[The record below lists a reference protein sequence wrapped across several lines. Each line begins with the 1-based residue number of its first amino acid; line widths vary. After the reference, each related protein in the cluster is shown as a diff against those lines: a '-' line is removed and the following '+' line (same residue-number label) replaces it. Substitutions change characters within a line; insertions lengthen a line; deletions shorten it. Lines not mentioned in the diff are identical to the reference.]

1 MVIDRKGIMFFCMV
15 FAFIMG
21 FFILLGGVSFS
32 RQQYS
37 YIYSTAAAVQTTTAT
52 QDGLNLPLPK
62 PSSITTEQGQIRL
75 DLERVT
81 VHQYYMV
88 YSVIYGDQSHTA
100 YHLFLTDLNRQPLDL
115 AGVEEIWLVT
125 ATGERIDEVADPDV
139 SDYPADQP
147 LKWKIGIVAKFPHQ
161 ATQDAHKLFLR
172 YKGKTFALEGI
183 RY

>member
-1 MVIDRKGIMFFCMV
+1 MV
-15 FAFIMG
+15 FAMIIV

-32 RQQYS
+32 RQQFS
-37 YIYSTAAAVQTTTAT
+37 YIYATAAVQTTAAT

-62 PSSITTEQGQIRL
+62 PSSITTENGRIRL

-100 YHLFLTDLNRQPLDL
+100 YHLFLTNMNRQPLDL
-115 AGVEEIWLVT
+115 TGVEEIWLET
-125 ATGERIDEVADPDV
+125 ATGERIDQVADPDV
-139 SDYPADQP
+139 SDYPTDQP
-147 LKWKIGIVAKFPHQ
+147 LQWKIGIAAKFPHQ
-161 ATQDAHKLFLR
+161 PTRDEHKLFLR
-172 YKGKTFALEGI
+172 YKGKTFTLHGI